1 MTVEKIEK
9 KPLLQ
14 KLSLFK
20 NLKELIIDKVNIEE
34 LPDSINVCQNL
45 QLLKFNDTNLM
56 EIDSYIGDL

>member
-1 MTVEKIEK
+1 MTIEKIEK